1 MTIALHQL
9 TGECA
14 DMLRARQTPALA
26 ALGPPSTWPP
36 PLLWATELMLGAN
49 EAMFCAFGPE
59 RRMLYN
65 DKYIAILGER
75 HPAAMGAP
83 MSEVWYDIWD
93 DRAQALV
100 ERAFAGES
108 IVVDEIERHLLRGG
122 RRTETHFS
130 FGYHP
135 IRDAQGFVFGFLC
148 VCRETTQRVLQR
160 KQREAELARQWRL
173 LDQAPSFMAVLA
185 GTDYRL
191 EFTNQAYQTAFGP
204 RPMAGRPLAEVFP
217 EAAQQGFIAL
227 LDQVRASG
235 ERHVGTRTPVVLNP
249 GGPQEATHIVDVIY
263 EPLFDD
269 DGNVTNI
276 FVLGNDVTELVRSQ
290 AGERAGNERYATL
303 LDSMSEGFV
312 MLDRAF
318 CMTTINREAE
328 RLAQRPAAELL
339 GRSYLELW
347 PDMGD
352 SSIERACR
360 EVMAGAPAQQLEYR
374 YRSPLGDVWL
384 DVRIFPVESGIALAY
399 HDVSAVKRAQQVLVL
414 SEERFRAAVS
424 AVGVMWTTDIHGRMR
439 GDQPG
444 WRSLTGQTE
453 AQYGGYGWLEA
464 VHPED
469 AAPTRAAWDHAIAQ
483 RRPFD
488 FEHRVRQLS
497 GGWRRYAVRA
507 VPALNAD
514 GSIREWVGM
523 HIDVTE
529 SRAAAQALLE
539 ADRRKDHFLATLSH
553 ELRNPLA
560 AILHAAQVLEQDTDS
575 PQAVQAVASVIRR
588 QSRHMAGLLDELLD
602 LARITTGSIELK
614 PAPVPLGEV
623 LAQAKESVRAA
634 IDTRGHDLRV
644 KVSSEDARRTLMI
657 DARRIVQVISNLLA
671 NAACYT
677 PNGGHIDLH
686 ARIADDG
693 LHVEVRDDGIG
704 IEATSL
710 PGLFDFQRLPASMAQ
725 AQIQGEP
732 GLGLGLALSHE
743 LVQLHDGRIEAYSDG
758 PGRGTTISMWIPQPA
773 SGSTDLPAAVDGPP
787 PQPASGTRSE
797 ARSILVVDDNADAAA
812 SLALLL
818 QMEGH
823 RVDVAMDAPSALVQ
837 VSTRPAQIG
846 ILDIGLPGTDGY
858 ELARQLRALPG
869 GNGMLLLAATGWG
882 QRQDRERALASGF
895 DHHFTKPIDV
905 EVLLAVISNW
915 EPPGNAERL

>member
-14 DMLRARQTPALA
+14 DMLRVRPTPALA
-26 ALGPPSTWPP
+26 ALGPPSTWPA
-36 PLLWATELMLGAN
+36 PLLWATELMLGAD
-49 EAMFCAFGPE
+49 EAMFCAYGPQ

-65 DKYIAILGER
+65 DKYLAILRER
-75 HPAAMGAP
+75 HPMAMGAP
-83 MSEVWYDIWD
+83 MSEVWPEIWNEGL
-93 DRAQALV
+93 ATLV
-100 ERAFAGES
+100 ERVFAGES
-108 IVVDEIERHLLRGG
+108 VVMDDIEWQLMRDG

-135 IRDAQGFVFGFLC
+135 IRDAQGLVFGFLC

-160 KQREAELARQWRL
+160 KEREAELARQWRV
-173 LDQAPSFMAVLA
+173 LDQAPSFMAVLGGA
-185 GTDYRL
+185 DYRL
-191 EFTNQAYQTAFGP
+191 EFTNQAYQAAFG
-204 RPMAGRPLAEVFP
+204 RRAVAGRPLAEVFP
-217 EAAQQGFIAL
+217 EARQQGFIAL

-235 ERHVGTRTPVVLNP
+235 QRHVGSRTPVVLDP
-249 GGPQEATHIVDVIY
+249 GGPHEATFTVDFIY

-269 DGNVTNI
+269 DGNVTSI

-318 CMTTINREAE
+318 CITTINREAE
-328 RLAQRPAAELL
+328 RLAQRPAAELI
-339 GRSYLELW
+339 GRSYAELW
-347 PDMGD
+347 PGIAD
-352 SSIERACR
+352 SAVERACR
-360 EVMAGAPAQQLEYR
+360 EVMAGAPAQQLEHHYWSPR
-374 YRSPLGDVWL
+374 GNVWIDARVFPLGN
-384 DVRIFPVESGIALAY
+384 GIALAY
-399 HDVSAVKRAQQVLVL
+399 HDVSAVKRARQALVQ

-424 AVGVMWTTDIHGRMR
+424 AVGVMWTTDVHGRMR

-453 AQYGGYGWLEA
+453 AQYRGYGWLEA

-469 AAPTRAAWDHAIAQ
+469 AAPTRAAWDEAIAQ
-483 RRPFD
+483 CHPFD
-488 FEHRVRQLS
+488 FEHRVRQLT

-514 GSIREWVGM
+514 GSIREWVGL

-529 SRAAAQALLE
+529 SRAAAQALQE

-560 AILHAAQVLEQDTDS
+560 AILHAAQVLEQDTGS
-575 PQAVQAVASVIRR
+575 PPAVQSVASIISR

-602 LARITTGSIELK
+602 LARITTGSIELRPG
-614 PAPVPLGEV
+614 PAPLGEV
-623 LAQAKESVRAA
+623 LAQAAESVRAA
-634 IDTRGHDLRV
+634 IDARGHELRV
-644 KVSSEDARRTLMI
+644 DVSSDDARCTLII
-657 DARRIVQVISNLLA
+657 DRRRIVQIISNLLA

-677 PNGGHIDLH
+677 PNGGHVDLH
-686 ARIADDG
+686 ARIADGG
-693 LHVEVRDDGIG
+693 LHVEVRDDGVG

-710 PGLFDFQRLPASMAQ
+710 PGLFDFQRLPPSTAQ
-725 AQIQGEP
+725 AQIRGEP

-743 LVQLHDGRIEAYSDG
+743 LVQLHGGRIEAYSDG

-773 SGSTDLPAAVDGPP
+773 NGSTAPLDEVDSASPVAAS
-787 PQPASGTRSE
+787 QPRSE

-812 SLALLL
+812 ALALLL

-823 RVDVAMDAPSALVQ
+823 QVDVATDADSALVQ
-837 VSTRPAQIG
+837 LSTRPPQVG

-858 ELARQLRALPG
+858 ELARQVRALPSG
-869 GNGMLLLAATGWG
+869 RGMLLLAATGWG

-895 DHHFTKPIDV
+895 DHHFTKPIDIDA
-905 EVLLAVISNW
+905 LLVVISSW
-915 EPPGNAERL
+915 DPPQPDGI